1 MNTLAIFKALGKAK
15 KIFANIVPKPS
26 PNSVYTRTGGNT
38 FPPKKGVIN
47 ELLPSKSDT
56 ILSL

>member
-26 PNSVYTRTGGNT
+26 PNSGYTRTGGNT
-38 FPPKKGVIN
+38 FPSKKKVVRN
-47 ELLPSKSDT
+47 LEK
-56 ILSL
+56 